1 LDKELIIF
9 SDNFGTSFSG
19 GCTAT
24 ANFTR
29 YWKDTFKKIH
39 VVCKQTDGFLR
50 DEIVVWLYN
59 DQGSL
64 EKILSDLAV
73 KQTIGYG
80 DFHTSVQFIQHNIP
94 FYFTYHDNYPE
105 MQNLDT
111 LNSEAEIMLEDY
123 ANVFSR
129 AQYVFSVSAY
139 KLDYIKRYTD
149 KCGIV
154 RNGISQPITKRK
166 RLELVRDG
174 RLKILMAGNISNRK
188 YRYAIDLFDLIVESG
203 EIDIEVDIFGCQQDM
218 DLLNHLSQYE
228 FVKVAPFQGVISYD
242 KYHIYLS
249 TSTMENLSLSVVDSI
264 MNCTPVLAFDVGGLH
279 EVVNENNGVLIS
291 PYSVEEMLIALKEMQ
306 KSISY
311 FNFDQGKLR
320 EFDWEKSANSMT
332 EIMLSNL

>member
-1 LDKELIIF
+1 LDKELVIF

-39 VVCKQTDGFLR
+39 VVCKQTDGFLK
-50 DEIVVWLYN
+50 DEIVVWLYS
-59 DQGSL
+59 DQDSL
-64 EKILSDLAV
+64 EKILSGLAM

-80 DFHTSVQFIQHNIP
+80 DFHTSVEFIRYNIP

-111 LNSEAEIMLEDY
+111 LSSEAEMMLDDY

-149 KCGIV
+149 KCVIV

-166 RLELVRDG
+166 RLELGRDG
-174 RLKILMAGNISNRK
+174 CLKILMAGNISNRK
-188 YRYAIDLFDLIVESG
+188 YRYAIDLFDLIVESD
-203 EIDIEVDIFGCQQDM
+203 EIDIEVDIFGSHQDV
-218 DLLNHLSQYE
+218 DLLNHLRQYE

-242 KYHIYLS
+242 KYHIYLC

-279 EVVNENNGVLIS
+279 EVVNNNNGVLVS
-291 PYSVEEMLIALKEMQ
+291 PYSVEEMLIALQKMQ
-306 KSISY
+306 NSMSY
-311 FNFDQGKLR
+311 LNFDQDKLK
-320 EFDWEKSANSMT
+320 EFDWEQSANSMT
-332 EIMLSNL
+332 DIMLSNL